1 MRQILSGHMNVNN
14 EVEMFQVFRYLSAGE
29 AFYRTVN
36 FDMHYSD
43 VGCTRLSCHLEGKD
57 WVGKESAGEASR
69 LLAYFKRPTPLADL
83 RFTEYFA
90 RFNVSAAKEA
100 DLATHAEDDG
110 EDDDLYEPEVGSA
123 APFYID
129 TCNPP
134 NKVAQRRGLH
144 VARMYPVPVTQGEL
158 YYLRLLLANFPVTS
172 YAELRTHNDVTY
184 ATYREAAEA
193 RGLLTVEKEFVEALG
208 RDVIQ
213 RQHNTPC
220 DLRYT
225 FVMMVLQG
233 GEGVPVLD
241 LYERFKYYMATD
253 ITIAGQ
259 ARSPGV
265 DADAVFQRLDHSEW
279 DAYDADAAEEE
290 GFAAPHLGDHPVHEY
305 HLLKMLEKLIA
316 DNSTRSMEDIGL
328 PDPRAFAQRRSA
340 GHRTPDVQHFLEAAL
355 YVSANAILPADAVS
369 KELVRFLRGHYIKNF
384 PDLLTGPALS
394 PLLSG
399 AARAEALANFDFVV
413 EVDVAAEDARF
424 KEMYA
429 TLNAE
434 QKVFADKAIEG
445 LQYQALRMAAL
456 REKKPLPPVPAENRR
471 YFHLQARGG
480 RGKSYVTKC
489 VIAKALSMGLAIC
502 VSAFTGVAA
511 ILLPRGQTCHR
522 AYGLMLD
529 VSEPLPSPLPTGSSQ
544 GIQLGLAALHVIDEV
559 ECLHR
564 YLFEASVD
572 VTKRCVNSMWQTHTE
587 DPFGGAM
594 VIISG
599 DWHQTLPISPGINND
614 DVTVNSLVR
623 SSPIFANFTTTVLT
637 EAERNKGD
645 PEFDAWL
652 GALSVNRADG
662 PEPLEEG
669 AEPPTARR
677 VYVPEQAITGGR
689 AFTDEDAALAWLF
702 GEPPKAGAP
711 RPALNPRAAML
722 CTLNKRVDAIN
733 ATVLDRYVGGDTFF
747 AHAAHARS
755 EESEGGVDALSRT
768 FATPEYMASMCQ
780 HGVPP
785 ATLMLK
791 VGCVLLLTRNLLN
804 SLGLVNGTRAVLLSV
819 TQRTLE
825 VETVPPIGS
834 GQAPQRYNL
843 PRITFTLTTPGGLRF
858 LRRQFPV
865 RLAYATTSNKG
876 QGQTVLRV
884 VNDTRD
890 EAFAHGQAY
899 VADSRTTSFANLAFL
914 HQEPQPGQRPTFI
927 NVVLARALGSGVLS
941 AEVRRRG
948 GPVVMDVA
956 TSSEEEGDGEEEE
969 AQPMAR
975 KEQERGRQ
983 RAFAFKET
991 ALSLIARRRAIHA
1004 AAWPGGS
1011 AAAAMESE

>member
-1 MRQILSGHMNVNN
+1 
-14 EVEMFQVFRYLSAGE
+14 MFQVFRYLSAGE

-43 VGCTRLSCHLEGKD
+43 VGCTRLSSHLEGKD
-57 WVGKESAGEASR
+57 WVGKESAGEASL
-69 LLAYFKRPTPLADL
+69 LLAYFKRPAQLADL

-90 RFNVSAAKEA
+90 RFAVSKATEA

-110 EDDDLYEPEVGSA
+110 DDDDLCDPEGSA

-129 TCNPP
+129 SSIPR

-158 YYLRLLLANFPVTS
+158 YYLRLLLANLPATS

-213 RQHNTPC
+213 RPQNTPC

-265 DADAVFQRLDHSEW
+265 DADAVFQRLDHSKW
-279 DAYDADAAEEE
+279 GAYDADAAEEE
-290 GFAAPHLGDHPVHEY
+290 GYAAPHLGDHPVHEY
-305 HLLKMLEKLIA
+305 HLLRMLEKLIA

-328 PDPRAFAQRRSA
+328 PPLRAFAQRRSA
-340 GHRTPDVQHFLEAAL
+340 GHHAPDVQHFLEAAL
-355 YVSANAILPADAVS
+355 YVSADAVQPADAVS

-384 PDLLTGPALS
+384 PDLLTGPALA
-394 PLLSG
+394 PLLIG
-399 AARAEALANFDFVV
+399 AARAEALAGFDFVV
-413 EVDVAAEDARF
+413 EVDVAAEEARF

-434 QKVFADKAIEG
+434 QKAFADAAIEG
-445 LQYQALRMAAL
+445 LQYQVLRMAAL
-456 REKKPLPPVPAENRR
+456 REKKPLPPVPAVNRR

-489 VIAKALSMGLAIC
+489 LIAKALSMGLAIC

-529 VSEPLPSPLPTGSSQ
+529 VDEPMPSPLPTGSSQ
-544 GIQLGLAALHVIDEV
+544 GLQLGLAALHVIDEV

-564 YLFEASVD
+564 YLFEASAD
-572 VTKRCVNSMWQTHTE
+572 VTKRCVNSMWQTRTE

-623 SSPIFANFTTTVLT
+623 SSPIFAHFTTTVLT

-652 GALSVNRADG
+652 GALSVNKAHG
-662 PEPLEEG
+662 PVPLEEG
-669 AEPPTARR
+669 AEPPTARL
-677 VYVPEQAITGGR
+677 VYVPQQAIDGGR
-689 AFTDEDAALAWLF
+689 AFTDEDAALAWLL

-711 RPALNPRAAML
+711 CPALNPRAAML
-722 CTLNKRVDAIN
+722 CTLNKRVDEIN
-733 ATVLDRYVGGDTFF
+733 AKVLDRYVGGDFIF

-768 FATPEYMASMCQ
+768 FATPEYMASVCQ

-785 ATLMLK
+785 ATLTLK
-791 VGCVLLLTRNLLN
+791 LGCVLLLTRNLLN
-804 SLGLVNGTRAVLLSV
+804 SLGLVNGTRAVLLSA

-843 PRITFTLTTPGGLRF
+843 PRITFTLTTPGGLHF

-876 QGQTVLRV
+876 QGQTLLRV
-884 VNDTRD
+884 VNDSRD

-914 HQEPQPGQRPTFI
+914 HREPPPGQRPTFT
-927 NVVLARALGSGVLS
+927 NVVLARALGGGVLR
-941 AEVRRRG
+941 AHVRRAEQ
-948 GPVVMDVA
+948 VVVNVA
-956 TSSEEEGDGEEEE
+956 TSDEDEEEDGEE
-969 AQPMAR
+969 AHPMAR
-975 KEQERGRQ
+975 KEQERGRHHH
-983 RAFAFKET
+983 FAFKKS
-991 ALSLIARRRAIHA
+991 ALSLMERRRAIHA
-1004 AAWPGGS
+1004 AAWPRGG
-1011 AAAAMESE
+1011 AAAAMEQVEE